1 MHFSLRVGIHY
12 LTLSFIMV
20 FTALSQAPNTQKLP
34 FLSPN
39 TRYLWPT
46 NASDY
51 MSATFGETRS
61 AHFHAAIDVGTWGQN
76 GYQVYASRDGIV
88 SRIGVS
94 PTGYGNVVYLKHE
107 DGSYSMYAHL
117 RNFVP
122 KIQRVVDEYRLQ
134 NYRFNFDQ
142 NLESHNIV
150 FKKGDLIAFSGDTG
164 IGPPHLH
171 FELRTPSNNPFNP
184 LLAGVRVADKVA
196 PRITGISIEPLSY
209 NATVNGRRNIQT
221 TVTRAAGRNFTF
233 GTINATGTI
242 GLGVD
247 ASDRA
252 DAMRNVYAVYEL
264 KLFVDDE
271 LYFHSKAD
279 SFDISKAR
287 MMFLD
292 RVYPVLREQ
301 RKGYQRL
308 YIRDGNEVAFYQNV
322 GRDGTIS
329 LPEGTYD
336 IRIEASDYFGNRTNA
351 TGRLR
356 ITGRTISTAKI
367 DSLINTDFTI
377 ASQNQGI
384 YPGLDNMIWTNN
396 WIAVQSGDNVEINV
410 TTPGRFQKHH
420 EKQTLDNPADAF
432 DFTNAPIKSGTIN
445 GHPFVTHRVVPGH
458 RATLKTPDQRL
469 SLEFRPNTLY
479 DTLNVTFGWKI
490 EDNNYLIE
498 TLPTH
503 EPLQIGYV
511 VRFLLPDSVVNKP
524 GIGVYQ
530 VNGSGRNRSYGYV
543 GGGMVRGAMQFTT
556 ASFGTYT
563 FLIDTTGPEM
573 ARPRIYRRADGIW
586 LASVNVSDNRSGV
599 DYISAE
605 FYINNVRGIP
615 EYDPFGSR
623 LIYYLPGFSPK
634 ARGNEFLIRLSDRTG
649 NMTEQR
655 FTVNR

>member
-1 MHFSLRVGIHY
+1 MDVCIRVVIYY
-12 LTLSFIMV
+12 LTLSFLLIS
-20 FTALSQAPNTQKLP
+20 TALTQAPDIQKLP

-88 SRIGVS
+88 SRIGIS
-94 PTGYGNVVYLKHE
+94 PNGYGNVVYLRHD

-142 NLESHNIV
+142 NMESYNIE

-184 LLAGVRVADKVA
+184 LLAGVRVADNVA
-196 PRITGISIEPLSY
+196 PRIAGVSIEPLSQD
-209 NATVNGRRNIQT
+209 ATVNGRRSIQT
-221 TVTRAAGRNFTF
+221 TVTRAAGRNYTF
-233 GTINATGTI
+233 GTINASGTV

-264 KLFVDDE
+264 KLFVNNE

-292 RVYPVLREQ
+292 RVYPVLRQQ

-322 GRDGTIS
+322 GRDGTIN

-336 IRIEASDYFGNRTNA
+336 IRIEASDYFGNQTNA

-356 ITGRTISTAKI
+356 FTTPPNNSARRDTLLTA
-367 DSLINTDFTI
+367 DY
-377 ASQNQGI
+377 GI
-384 YPGLDNMIWTNN
+384 VRQDIGLSPVLDNLIWTNN
-396 WIAVQSGDNVEINV
+396 WLAVQSGDNIEIEV
-410 TTPGRFQKHH
+410 AAPGRFQKHY
-420 EKQTLDNPADAF
+420 EKQTLNNPSDAF
-432 DFTNAPIKSGTIN
+432 DISDSSIKSGMIN
-445 GHPFVTHRVVPGH
+445 NHPFVIQRVIPGK
-458 RATLKTPDQRL
+458 RTVLRTPDQRL

-479 DTLNVTFGWKI
+479 DTLSITFAWKE
-490 EDNNYLIE
+490 EDGNYLIE

-511 VRFLLPDSVVNKP
+511 VRFLLPDSVANKP

-530 VNGSGRNRSYGYV
+530 VNGSGRNRTYGYV
-543 GGGMVRGAMQFTT
+543 GGGLVRGAMQFTT
-556 ASFGTYT
+556 SNFGTFT
-563 FLIDTTGPEM
+563 FLSDTTGPEM
-573 ARPRIYRRADGIW
+573 ARPRIYRRADGMW
-586 LASVNVSDNRSGV
+586 LASVSVSDNRSGV
-599 DYISAE
+599 DYTSAE
-605 FYINNVRGIP
+605 FYINGVRGIP
-615 EYDPFGSR
+615 EYDPFGSK

-634 ARGNEFLIRLSDRTG
+634 AQGNEFLIQLSDHTG
-649 NMTEQR
+649 NTTEQR
-655 FTVNR
+655 FIVNR

>member
-1 MHFSLRVGIHY
+1 MYSKFRAAING
-12 LTLSFIMV
+12 LTLILLLTTTV
-20 FTALSQAPNTQKLP
+20 FSQAPDTNKLP
-34 FLSPN
+34 FLSPD

-94 PTGYGNVVYLKHE
+94 PSGYGNVVYLKHD

-142 NLESHNIV
+142 NMESYNIE

-184 LLAGVRVADKVA
+184 LLAGIRVPDKVT
-196 PRITGISIEPLSY
+196 PRITGVSIEPLSHD
-209 NATVNGRRNIQT
+209 ATVNGRRNIQT
-221 TVTRAAGRNFTF
+221 TVTRASGRNFTF

-264 KLFVDDE
+264 KLFVDNE

-322 GRDGTIS
+322 GRDGTIR

-336 IRIEASDYFGNRTNA
+336 IRIEASDYFGNQTTA

-356 ITGRTISTAKI
+356 ITPAPNNSVRIDTLRSVDFKI
-367 DSLINTDFTI
+367 VDQNT
-377 ASQNQGI
+377 
-384 YPGLDNMIWTNN
+384 GLSSDLGNMIWTNN
-396 WIAVQSGDNVEINV
+396 WIAVQSGNKVDLKV
-410 TTPGRFQKHH
+410 TSPGQFNKRH
-420 EKQTLDNPADAF
+420 ESHLLSSATEAF
-432 DFTNAPIKSGTIN
+432 DMTSTSIKSGFVN
-445 GHPFVTHRVVPGH
+445 NHPFVIHRVIPGK
-458 RATLKTPDQRL
+458 RTILKTPDQRL

-479 DTLNVTFGWKI
+479 DTLSVAFAWKI
-490 EDNNYLIE
+490 EDGNYLIE

-511 VRFLLPDSVVNKP
+511 VRFMLPDSVTNKP

-530 VNGSGRNRSYGYV
+530 VNGSGRNRSYGFV

-556 ASFGTYT
+556 AGFGTFT
-563 FLIDTTGPEM
+563 FLTDTTGPEM
-573 ARPRIYRRADGIW
+573 ARPSIYRRADGMW
-586 LASVNVSDNRSGV
+586 FASVRVSDDRSGV
-599 DYISAE
+599 DYTTAE
-605 FYINNVRGIP
+605 FYINDVRGIP

-634 ARGNEFLIRLSDRTG
+634 ARGNEFLIRLSDRAG
-649 NMTEQR
+649 NTTEQR

>member
-1 MHFSLRVGIHY
+1 M
-12 LTLSFIMV
+12 
-20 FTALSQAPNTQKLP
+20 
-34 FLSPN
+34 
-39 TRYLWPT
+39 WPT

-94 PTGYGNVVYLKHE
+94 PTGYGNVVYLKHD

-122 KIQRVVDEYRLQ
+122 KIQRVVDQYRLL
-134 NYRFNFDQ
+134 NYKFNFDQ
-142 NLESHNIV
+142 NLESYNIE

-184 LLAGVRVADKVA
+184 LLAGVRVADRVP
-196 PRITGISIEPLSY
+196 PRIAGISIEPLSID
-209 NATVNGRRNIQT
+209 ATVNGRRNIQT
-221 TVTRAAGRNFTF
+221 VVTRAAGNNFTF

-264 KLFVDDE
+264 KLFVDNE

-279 SFDISKAR
+279 SFDLSKAR

-308 YIRDGNEVAFYQNV
+308 YIRDGNEVAFYQDV
-322 GRDGTIS
+322 GRDGTIR

-336 IRIEASDYFGNRTNA
+336 IRIETADFFGNRTNA

-356 ITGRTISTAKI
+356 ITPEPRSGARIDTLMQTKI
-367 DSLINTDFTI
+367 
-377 ASQNQGI
+377 GI
-384 YPGLDNMIWTNN
+384 TRQDTGLPNGLQNMIWTNN
-396 WIAVQSGDNVEINV
+396 WLAVQSGNTASVSVIE
-410 TTPGRFQKHH
+410 PGSFRQKHTH
-420 EKQTLDNPADAF
+420 HTISSTTDAF
-432 DFTNAPIKSGTIN
+432 DMSTSPIASGTFE
-445 GHPFVTHRVVPGH
+445 GQPVVLHRVIPGK
-458 RATLKTPDQRL
+458 RALLKTPDQRL

-479 DTLNVTFGWKI
+479 DTLTVSFAWKI
-490 EDNNYLIE
+490 ENGQYLIE

-503 EPLQIGYV
+503 EPLQVGYV
-511 VRFLLPDSVVNKP
+511 VRFMVPDSVLNKP

-530 VNGSGRNRSYGYV
+530 VSGSGRNRSYGYV
-543 GGGMVRGAMQFTT
+543 GGSVVRGAMQFTT
-556 ASFGTYT
+556 ANFGTFT
-563 FLIDTTGPEM
+563 FLTDTQGPEM
-573 ARPRIYRRADGIW
+573 SRPRIYRRADGLW
-586 LASVNVSDNRSGV
+586 QASVSVSDNRSGV
-599 DYISAE
+599 DYTSAE
-605 FYINNVRGIP
+605 FYINGVRGIP

-623 LIYYLPGFSPK
+623 LIYYLPGFSPN
-634 ARGNEFLIRLSDRTG
+634 ARGNQFLIRLSDRTG
-649 NMTEQR
+649 NTTEQR

>member
-1 MHFSLRVGIHY
+1 MHFKLRVVLSY
-12 LTLSFIMV
+12 LTLSLLSLS
-20 FTALSQAPNTQKLP
+20 TALSQAPDTKKLP
-34 FLSPN
+34 FLSPE

-94 PTGYGNVVYLKHE
+94 PTGYGNVVYLKHD

-142 NLESHNIV
+142 NMESHNLE

-196 PRITGISIEPLSY
+196 PRITGISIEPLSQD
-209 NATVNGRRNIQT
+209 ATVNGRRNIQT
-221 TVTRAAGRNFTF
+221 TTTRAAGRNFSF
-233 GTINATGTI
+233 GTINASGTI

-264 KLFVDDE
+264 KLFIDNE

-292 RVYPVLREQ
+292 RVYPVLRTQ

-322 GRDGTIS
+322 GRDGTIR

-336 IRIEASDYFGNRTNA
+336 VRIETADYFGNQTNA

-356 ITGRTISTAKI
+356 ITSPAITSTRIDTLISTDYGVNKQNTGISSALG
-367 DSLINTDFTI
+367 SL
-377 ASQNQGI
+377 
-384 YPGLDNMIWTNN
+384 IWTNN
-396 WIAVQSGDNVEINV
+396 WLAVQSGSRLEIDV
-410 TTPGRFQKHH
+410 TTPGRFERRRERH
-420 EKQTLDNPADAF
+420 TLNNPSDAF
-432 DFTNAPIKSGTIN
+432 DMTDASIKTGSIN
-445 GHPFVTHRVVPGH
+445 GSSFVLHRVIPGK
-458 RATLKTPDQRL
+458 RTTLKTPDQRL

-479 DTLNVTFGWKI
+479 DTLSVTFGWKV
-490 EDNNYLIE
+490 ENGNYVIE

-503 EPLQIGYV
+503 EPLQVGYV
-511 VRFLLPDSVVNKP
+511 VRFLVPDSILNKP

-530 VNGSGRNRSYGYV
+530 VSGSGRNRSFGFV
-543 GGGMVRGAMQFTT
+543 GGGVVRGAMQFTT
-556 ASFGTYT
+556 ASFGEFT
-563 FLIDTTGPEM
+563 FLTDTTGPEM
-573 ARPRIYRRADGIW
+573 ARPSIYRRADGMW
-586 LASVNVSDNRSGV
+586 MASVRVSDNRSGV
-599 DYISAE
+599 DYTSAE
-605 FYINNVRGIP
+605 FYINDVRGIP

-649 NMTEQR
+649 NTTEER
-655 FTVNR
+655 FIVNR

>member
-1 MHFSLRVGIHY
+1 MYFRLQIVIHY
-12 LTLSFIMV
+12 LTLSLILVSM
-20 FTALSQAPNTQKLP
+20 AMSQAPDTNKLP
-34 FLSPN
+34 FLSSE

-94 PTGYGNVVYLKHE
+94 PNGYGNVIYLKHN

-142 NLESHNIV
+142 NMESYNIE

-196 PRITGISIEPLSY
+196 PRITGVSIEPLSQD
-209 NATVNGRRNIQT
+209 ATVNGRRNIQT
-221 TVTRAAGRNFTF
+221 TVTRAAGRNFSF

-264 KLFVDDE
+264 KLFVDNE

-292 RVYPVLREQ
+292 RVYPVLRQQ

-336 IRIEASDYFGNRTNA
+336 IRIEASDYFGNQTNA

-356 ITGRTISTAKI
+356 ITSPPNNSARI
-367 DSLINTDFTI
+367 DTLLTSNYGI
-377 ASQNQGI
+377 ARQDTGLS
-384 YPGLDNMIWTNN
+384 PVLDNLIWTNN
-396 WIAVQSGDNVEINV
+396 WLAVQSGDEIDISISS
-410 TTPGRFQKHH
+410 PGRFQKRYIR
-420 EKQTLDNPADAF
+420 QNLDNPADAF
-432 DFTNAPIKSGTIN
+432 DISDSSIKSGIIN
-445 GHPFVTHRVVPGH
+445 DHPVVIHRVVPGK
-458 RATLKTPDQRL
+458 RTILRTPDQRL
-469 SLEFRPNTLY
+469 SLEFRPSTLY
-479 DTLNVTFGWKI
+479 DTLSVTFAWRVEGG
-490 EDNNYLIE
+490 NYLIE

-563 FLIDTTGPEM
+563 FLTDTTGPEM
-573 ARPRIYRRADGIW
+573 ARPRIYRRADGMW

-599 DYISAE
+599 DYTSAE
-605 FYINNVRGIP
+605 FYINDVRGIP